1 MAEIKLKLIKNQ
13 KNQTAFISQPTSHIS
28 SPTAAEQAEA
38 ARFKALTATKAARQA
53 MLYRIMSELQDL
65 DETQSAA

>member
-13 KNQTAFISQPTSHIS
+13 KNQAPISHSTSPIS
-28 SPTAAEQAEA
+28 SLTPAEQAEV

-53 MLYRIMSELQDL
+53 MLQRIMSELQDL